1 MRLKKRAQIAKQPEV
16 IRTAMKFAFIV
27 GPVLI
32 IINHGDK
39 ILVGEMQQLDWLKCL
54 VTLIVPYTV
63 STLSSVSAYI
73 ACQDENDET

>member
-1 MRLKKRAQIAKQPEV
+1 MQLKKRTQIARQPEV
-16 IRTAMKFAFIV
+16 IRTAMRFAFIV

-32 IINHGDK
+32 IINYGDK
-39 ILVGEMQQLDWLKCL
+39 ILVGDMQQLDWLKCL